1 MMRHSSE
8 LISYCCVTRISWLQ
22 MWMVIVA
29 CHHWY
34 IKLRQI
40 CDMAE
45 TSLVV
50 RDGNDNW
57 NSSPT
62 FVFSIWGHLRIRV
75 SKNVDA
81 SCRRKSNNGKRT
93 RKWTRPIRFECSNAI
108 KIHNRIMFDFY
119 PGLPHFI
126 KISTTLYTSLVSTIL
141 EAEHPSEL
149 VEVVCN
155 THFCLSSLS
164 FLHLTLLQDGHFLI
178 MRHIS
183 NVAS

>member
-1 MMRHSSE
+1 
-8 LISYCCVTRISWLQ
+8 

-34 IKLRQI
+34 IKLSQI

-50 RDGNDNW
+50 RDGNDNR

-93 RKWTRPIRFECSNAI
+93 RKWTRPIRFECGNAI
-108 KIHNRIMFDFY
+108 KIHNGIMFDFY

-141 EAEHPSEL
+141 EAEHPSGA
-149 VEVVCN
+149 CW
-155 THFCLSSLS
+155 SSLQYS
-164 FLHLTLLQDGHFLI
+164 FSLVFAIFFTPHLATGWAF
-178 MRHIS
+178 S
-183 NVAS
+183 NYASYF